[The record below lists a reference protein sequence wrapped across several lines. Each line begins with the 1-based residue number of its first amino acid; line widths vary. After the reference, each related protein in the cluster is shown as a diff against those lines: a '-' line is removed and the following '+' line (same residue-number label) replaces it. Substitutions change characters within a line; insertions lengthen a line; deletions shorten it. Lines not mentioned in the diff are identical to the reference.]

1 MGHILQYA
9 VLTKPLS
16 NAYGGL
22 EMILAKKWNEGEIAH
37 EIKIGEWSSA
47 AYNSASSKDF
57 KMLSWTDVE
66 MVPIVVVYTTQYQ
79 FGPVKYTG

>member
-1 MGHILQYA
+1 
-9 VLTKPLS
+9 
-16 NAYGGL
+16 
-22 EMILAKKWNEGEIAH
+22 MIPH
-37 EIKIGEWSSA
+37 EIKISEWSSA

-66 MVPIVVVYTTQYQ
+66 TVPIVVFYTTQYQ